1 MKSVLDV
8 LKTNQGNYVSGESLA
23 KMSGLTRAA
32 IWKQINQLRALGYR
46 IESSPRKGY
55 CLIMPTHVLHPF
67 EIQEGLET
75 RWMGK
80 TIHYRDEVD
89 STNIW
94 AKMLAKDGA
103 PDGTLVI
110 AEEQTAGRGRLG
122 RTWASA
128 KGCGLWSSL
137 ILRPQIPTSAI
148 AGITVLTAVSMA
160 RAIFETTGIQVQVKW
175 PNDLL
180 YEGRKLAGILAELHG
195 EMDRIHFLI
204 VGVGLN
210 VNQLSGDFPEELAE
224 RATSLRIIRGEI
236 LDRKSILQHYL
247 KQFETAYCQMAEG
260 NLQDVMDY
268 ARKHSATLGKRVT
281 IRSGFGR
288 ELVGEALALDGDGSL
303 WIRDTLG
310 NEIKV
315 FSGEVIEEMEVS
327 P

>member
-32 IWKQINQLRALGYR
+32 IWKQINHLRALGYR

-55 CLIMPTHVLHPF
+55 CLLMPTQVLHPF
-67 EIQEGLET
+67 EIQEGLKT
-75 RWMGK
+75 QQIGQ
-80 TIHYRDEVD
+80 TIHYRDTVD

-94 AKMLAKDGA
+94 AKTLAKDGA

-128 KGCGLWSSL
+128 KGKGLWTSL
-137 ILRPQIPTSAI
+137 ILRPQIAPSAI

-160 RAIFETTGIQVQVKW
+160 RAIAESTGIQVQVKW

-210 VNQLSGDFPEELAE
+210 VNHSAEDFPEELAE
-224 RATSLRIIRGEI
+224 RATSLRIIRGEC
-236 LDRKSILQHYL
+236 LDRKMILQRYL
-247 KQFETAYCQMAEG
+247 EEFERAYHRMHEG
-260 NLQDVMDY
+260 NLQDVIAY
-268 ARKHSATLGKRVT
+268 ARMHSATLGKRVT
-281 IRSGFGR
+281 IRSGGGPS
-288 ELVGEALALDGDGSL
+288 LSGEALALDDDGSL
-303 WIRDTLG
+303 WVRDETG
-310 NEIKV
+310 KEIKV
-315 FSGEVIEEMEVS
+315 FSGEVIEEA
-327 P
+327 